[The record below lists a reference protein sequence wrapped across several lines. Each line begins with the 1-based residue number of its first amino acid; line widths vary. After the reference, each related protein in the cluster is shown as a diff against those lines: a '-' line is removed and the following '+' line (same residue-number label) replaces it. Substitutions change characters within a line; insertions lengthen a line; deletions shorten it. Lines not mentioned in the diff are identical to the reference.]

1 MKATFIF
8 IFLVIQFCLSAQ
20 DSIYKGRGLV
30 IPAKILEVN
39 IKEISYKRAD
49 LLDGPLFIINK
60 NEVQKIKYA
69 NGTIDSFKVVKEVAK
84 VPTVVFVNPKYIAQD
99 FNQIKPSIRRGTYK
113 YQGHLLSD
121 RNLFSLALEK
131 NDLWKNT
138 DIELNIIASKKYKV
152 MQYSIGYS
160 GAIIGGIGLYAS
172 ALAGGSNS
180 STNDAA
186 LAAFAGI
193 LSAGI
198 AVASQIIS
206 FKCKLKRVK
215 HADTV
220 AELYNQLS
228 KN

>member
-1 MKATFIF
+1 
-8 IFLVIQFCLSAQ
+8 V
-20 DSIYKGRGLV
+20 
-30 IPAKILEVN
+30 
-39 IKEISYKRAD
+39 
-49 LLDGPLFIINK
+49 
-60 NEVQKIKYA
+60 
-69 NGTIDSFKVVKEVAK
+69 
-84 VPTVVFVNPKYIAQD
+84 
-99 FNQIKPSIRRGTYK
+99 
-113 YQGHLLSD
+113 
-121 RNLFSLALEK
+121 FSLALEK

-180 STNDAA
+180 NTNDAA
-186 LAAFAGI
+186 LAAFASI

-198 AVASQIIS
+198 AVSSQIIS
-206 FKCKLKRVK
+206 FKYKLKRVK
-215 HADTV
+215 HADRV

>member
-1 MKATFIF
+1 MRVRFIF
-8 IFLVIQFCLSAQ
+8 MLCVIQFCLNAQ
-20 DSIYKGRGLV
+20 DSIYKRTGLV
-30 IPAKILEVN
+30 IPAKISEVN

-60 NEVQKIKYA
+60 NEIQKIKYA
-69 NGTIDSFKVVKEVAK
+69 NGTIDSFKVVKELAK
-84 VPTVVFVNPKYIAQD
+84 APTVVFVNPKYIASD

-121 RNLFSLALEK
+121 RNVFLMTLEK
-131 NDLWKNT
+131 NNLWKNT
-138 DIELNIIASKKYKV
+138 DIELNVIASKKYKAL
-152 MQYSIGYS
+152 QYTIGYT
-160 GAIIGGIGLYAS
+160 GAVVGGIGLYAS
-172 ALAGGSNS
+172 AIAGGSSSNS
-180 STNDAA
+180 NDAA

-198 AVASQIIS
+198 AVSSQIIS
-206 FKCKLKRVK
+206 FRYKLKRVK
-215 HADTV
+215 HADRV